1 MGRLAHAEDT
11 SRAAVM
17 ASGKGASSQGDE
29 EARDE
34 LEGSS
39 GGGCTLQTFKGSA
52 EELKGLFDLV
62 RADD

>member
-1 MGRLAHAEDT
+1 
-11 SRAAVM
+11 M

-52 EELKGLFDLV
+52 EELKGLLDLV